1 MKRKG
6 MRMAIAGTA
15 LALASALT
23 AETPD
28 KFIRY
33 VEATGQQAV
42 DVGVRGRYGVRMEA
56 TVEWTAL
63 ADSAIL
69 DARANGDTDSR
80 IYLGH
85 CGGKGNISVACG
97 SNYWTTRGAG
107 HGRRNCLW
115 QTGRTYTMET
125 DFAVTNEVVTT
136 ETVVTNLVENPATG
150 ETSEVEET
158 VTTTTTNQICK
169 IVCTVDGIALDVP
182 QTVYDLID
190 TGTNLYLFA
199 CNIQGTPH
207 WMAKARCYGMK
218 IWLDGALMRN
228 FRPCMKDGRVGLYDA
243 VSGTIFYSNTG
254 TDLVYDAHEDVPD
267 EFVEY
272 VEARGNTYVDTE
284 VIGRSGTRCEADL
297 EWLAVNGDYG
307 FLDARGTYG
316 GDDRVMLIHTHNA
329 GMAVAYGTFKGNYGH
344 TYSTGTRYTVASELK
359 AGSQTLVV
367 NGETVYSAADPATYD
382 TGRSLYLFG
391 NNRGGSV
398 DNRCRARLYGL
409 KIWQDGALVR
419 DFRPCRKRGVPALY
433 DDVEKRIFYAAQKRL
448 ASPND
453 YTAEGQPDYF
463 VDYLTA
469 NGTVSLDTGVRARAG
484 TRAAGEMAWTRA
496 RTWNEEVNAYI
507 EDVNMRPE
515 RTYLGAVNGESR
527 FYMIHEAGA
536 MSVWSGYGDQRT
548 YPSSVTTNTVE
559 EVVDNG
565 DGTAT
570 TNNVEQVVTNDIAW
584 VAGRT
589 YAFDV
594 SYAAGAQTID
604 LDGERILAK
613 DSGAS
618 VDAGCN
624 LYLFACNNNGTP
636 QYEAPARC
644 YGLKLWQ
651 DGALV
656 RDFRPC
662 VKDGKALLWDDVTK
676 TLYRPVPDIPAAGNV
691 GDRLPQTLT
700 GDEKPDVYVEYVE
713 SDKTL
718 FVDTGVIGR
727 SGTTAELE
735 MQWLGGT
742 DDTFIGS
749 RISESGSTGNS
760 RFFMWHWAS
769 KSMGYGYGLFRYPKN
784 GDPTVVGSNQEIAD
798 KVPAQL
804 GTTYHVRSSLNAGSQ
819 RIEVNGT
826 SIVDVADSLDLDTGY
841 PLYIFACNVGG
852 TMKYPSAA
860 RLYWLKLWQ
869 DGRLVRNFR
878 PVRLDNNQAALWDSV
893 TKQIFLPSKPFS
905 AVGPRGEKVGADRN
919 TVIII
924 R

>member
-1 MKRKG
+1 MRKS
-6 MRMAIAGTA
+6 MRMAVLGTVVVVVFA
-15 LALASALT
+15 LS

-28 KFIRY
+28 RFIRY
-33 VEATGQQAV
+33 VEATGAQAV
-42 DVGVRGRYGVRMEA
+42 DVGVRGRYGTRMEA

-69 DARANGDTDSR
+69 DARTSADTDSR

-85 CGGKGNISVACG
+85 CGVSANISVAYG
-97 SNYWTTRGAG
+97 LNHWATRGSG
-107 HGRRNCLW
+107 GNKRSCLW
-115 QTGRTYTMET
+115 QTGRKYKMET
-125 DFAVTNEVVTT
+125 DLAVTNQIVTT
-136 ETVVTNLVENPATG
+136 ETVVTNLVENPETG

-169 IVCTVDGIALDVP
+169 ASCTVDGIALDLP
-182 QTVYDLID
+182 QSVYSLID

-218 IWLDGALMRN
+218 IWLDGVLVRS
-228 FRPCMKDGRVGLYDA
+228 FRPCMKDGRVGLYDY
-243 VSGTIFYSNTG
+243 VSETIFYSNTG
-254 TDLVYDAHEDVPD
+254 TDLVYDANEDVPD

-367 NGETVYSAADPATYD
+367 NGETVYSATDSATYN

-391 NNRGGSV
+391 NNRGGAV
-398 DNRCRARLYGL
+398 ENRCSARLYGL

-433 DDVEKRIFYAAQKRL
+433 DDVDKRIFYAAQKRL
-448 ASPND
+448 TSPSD
-453 YTAEGQPDYF
+453 FTAEGLPEYF

-469 NGTVSLDTGVRARAG
+469 NGTVCLDTGVRARAG
-484 TRAAGEMAWTRA
+484 TRAAGEMAWTRV
-496 RTWNEEVNAYI
+496 RDWNQEVNVYL
-507 EDVNMRPE
+507 EDVYNRLE
-515 RTYLGAVNGESR
+515 RTYLGAVSGESR
-527 FYMIHEAGA
+527 FYMIHEAGVK
-536 MSVWSGYGDQRT
+536 SVWSGYGDQRT
-548 YPSSVTTNTVE
+548 YPSSVTTNMVE

-570 TNNVEQVVTNDIAW
+570 TNNVEQVVTNNIEW
-584 VAGRT
+584 VSGRK
-589 YAFDV
+589 YAFDI
-594 SYAAGAQTID
+594 SYAVGSQTID

-624 LYLFACNNNGTP
+624 LALFACNNNGTP

-691 GDRLPQTLT
+691 GDRLPQVLT

-727 SGTTAELE
+727 SGTTAEFE
-735 MQWLGGT
+735 MQWLAGS

-749 RISESGSTGNS
+749 RISENGAQVNS
-760 RFFMWHWAS
+760 RYFLWHWAS
-769 KSMGYGYGLFRYPKN
+769 DAFSYGYGTFLYPKN
-784 GDPTVVGSNQEIAD
+784 GDPTVAGSRDAIAE
-798 KVPAQL
+798 KIPAQRNY
-804 GTTYHVRSSLNAGSQ
+804 TYHVRSSLNAGSQ
-819 RIEVNGT
+819 AIEVNGT
-826 SIVDVADSLDLDTGY
+826 TIVNRTDARNLDTGY

-869 DGRLVRNFR
+869 DGKLVRNFR

-905 AVGPRGEKVGADRN
+905 AVGPRGEKVGADRG
-919 TVIII
+919 TVIVI

>member
-1 MKRKG
+1 MKTSKLCVLG
-6 MRMAIAGTA
+6 GVFAACLAAG
-15 LALASALT
+15 

-33 VEATGQQAV
+33 AEATGRQAV
-42 DVGVRGRYGVRMEA
+42 DVGVRGRYGTRMEA
-56 TVEWTAL
+56 EIEWTAL

-69 DARANGDTDSR
+69 DARTSADTDSR

-85 CGGKGNISVACG
+85 CGVGANISVAYG
-97 SNYWTTRGAG
+97 LNHWATRGSG
-107 HGRRNCLW
+107 GNKRSCLW
-115 QTGRTYTMET
+115 QTGRKYKMET
-125 DFAVTNEVVTT
+125 DLAVTNQIVTT
-136 ETVVTNLVENPATG
+136 ETVVTNLVENPETG

-169 IVCTVDGIALDVP
+169 ASCTVDGIALDLP
-182 QTVYDLID
+182 QSVYSLID
-190 TGTNLYLFA
+190 TGTNLYMFA

-218 IWLDGALMRN
+218 IWLDGVLVRS
-228 FRPCMKDGRVGLYDA
+228 FRPCMKDGRVGLYDY
-243 VSGTIFYSNTG
+243 VSETIFYSNTG
-254 TDLVYDAHEDVPD
+254 TDLVYDANEDVPD

-391 NNRGGSV
+391 NNRGGAV
-398 DNRCRARLYGL
+398 ENRCSARLYGL

-433 DDVEKRIFYAAQKRL
+433 DDVDKRIFYAAQKRL
-448 ASPND
+448 TSPND
-453 YTAEGQPDYF
+453 FTAEGLPEYF

-469 NGTVSLDTGVRARAG
+469 NGTVCLDTGVRARAG
-484 TRAAGEMAWTRA
+484 TRAAGEMAWTRV
-496 RTWNEEVNAYI
+496 RDWNQEVNVYL
-507 EDVNMRPE
+507 EDVNMRYE

-527 FYMIHEAGA
+527 FYMIHEAGVK
-536 MSVWSGYGDQRT
+536 SVWSGYGDQRT
-548 YPSSVTTNTVE
+548 YPSSVTTNMVE

-570 TNNVEQVVTNDIAW
+570 TNNVEQVVTNNIEW
-584 VAGRT
+584 VSGRK
-589 YAFDV
+589 YAFDI
-594 SYAAGAQTID
+594 SYAVGSQTID

-624 LYLFACNNNGTP
+624 LALFACNNNGTP

-691 GDRLPQTLT
+691 GDRLPQVLT
-700 GDEKPDVYVEYVE
+700 GNERPDVYVEYVE

-727 SGTTAELE
+727 SGTTAEFE
-735 MQWLGGT
+735 MQWLAGS

-749 RISESGSTGNS
+749 RISESGSQRDS
-760 RFFMWHWAS
+760 RYFLWHWAS
-769 KSMGYGYGLFRYPKN
+769 DAFSYGYGTFLYPKN
-784 GDPTVVGSNQEIAD
+784 GDPTVAGSRDAIAE
-798 KVPAQL
+798 KIPAQRNY
-804 GTTYHVRSSLNAGSQ
+804 TYHVRSSLNAGSQ
-819 RIEVNGT
+819 AIEVNGT
-826 SIVDVADSLDLDTGY
+826 TIVNRTDARNLDTGY

-869 DGRLVRNFR
+869 DGKLVRNFR

-905 AVGPRGEKVGADRN
+905 AVGPRGEKVGADRG
-919 TVIII
+919 TVIVI

>member
-1 MKRKG
+1 MRKS
-6 MRMAIAGTA
+6 MRMAVLGTVVMVVFA
-15 LALASALT
+15 LS

-28 KFIRY
+28 RFIRY
-33 VEATGQQAV
+33 VEATGAQAV
-42 DVGVRGRYGVRMEA
+42 DVGVRGRYGTRMEA

-69 DARANGDTDSR
+69 DARTSADTDSR

-85 CGGKGNISVACG
+85 CGVSANISVAYG
-97 SNYWTTRGAG
+97 LNHWATRGSG
-107 HGRRNCLW
+107 GNKRSCLW
-115 QTGRTYTMET
+115 QTGRKYKMET
-125 DFAVTNEVVTT
+125 DLAVTNQIVTT
-136 ETVVTNLVENPATG
+136 ETVVTNLVENPETG

-169 IVCTVDGIALDVP
+169 ASCTVDGIALDLP
-182 QTVYDLID
+182 QSVYSLID

-218 IWLDGALMRN
+218 IWLDGVLVRS
-228 FRPCMKDGRVGLYDA
+228 FRPCMKDGRVGLYDY
-243 VSGTIFYSNTG
+243 VSETIFYSNTG
-254 TDLVYDAHEDVPD
+254 TDLVYDANEDVPD

-391 NNRGGSV
+391 NNRGGAV
-398 DNRCRARLYGL
+398 ENRCSARLYGL

-433 DDVEKRIFYAAQKRL
+433 DDVDKRIFYAAQKRL
-448 ASPND
+448 TSPND
-453 YTAEGQPDYF
+453 FTAEGQPEYF

-469 NGTVSLDTGVRARAG
+469 NGTVCLDTGVRARAG
-484 TRAAGEMAWTRA
+484 TRAAGEMAWTRV
-496 RTWNEEVNAYI
+496 RDWNQEVNVYL
-507 EDVNMRPE
+507 EDVYNRLE
-515 RTYLGAVNGESR
+515 RTYLGAVSGESR
-527 FYMIHEAGA
+527 FYMIHEAGVK
-536 MSVWSGYGDQRT
+536 SVWSGYGDQRT
-548 YPSSVTTNTVE
+548 YPSSVTTNMVE

-570 TNNVEQVVTNDIAW
+570 TNNVEQVVTNNIEW
-584 VAGRT
+584 VSGRT

-624 LYLFACNNNGTP
+624 LALFACNNNGTP

-691 GDRLPQTLT
+691 GDRLPQVLT
-700 GDEKPDVYVEYVE
+700 GNERPDVYVEYVE

-727 SGTTAELE
+727 SGTTAEFE
-735 MQWLGGT
+735 MQWLAGS

-749 RISESGSTGNS
+749 RISESGSQRDS
-760 RFFMWHWAS
+760 RYFLWHWAS
-769 KSMGYGYGLFRYPKN
+769 DAFSYGYGTFLYPKN
-784 GDPTVVGSNQEIAD
+784 GDPTVAGSRDAIAE
-798 KVPAQL
+798 KIPAQRNY
-804 GTTYHVRSSLNAGSQ
+804 TYHVRSSLNAGSQ
-819 RIEVNGT
+819 AIEVNGT
-826 SIVDVADSLDLDTGY
+826 TIVNRTDARNLDTGY

-869 DGRLVRNFR
+869 DGKLVRNFR

-905 AVGPRGEKVGADRN
+905 AVGPRGEKVGADRS
-919 TVIII
+919 TVIVI

>member
-1 MKRKG
+1 MKTSKLCVLG
-6 MRMAIAGTA
+6 GVFAACLAAG
-15 LALASALT
+15 

-28 KFIRY
+28 KFIQY
-33 VEATGQQAV
+33 VEATGRQAV
-42 DVGVRGRYGVRMEA
+42 DTGVRGRYGTRMEA
-56 TVEWTAL
+56 EIEWTAL

-69 DARANGDTDSR
+69 DARTSADTDSR

-85 CGGKGNISVACG
+85 CGVSANISVAYG
-97 SNYWTTRGAG
+97 LNHWATRGSG
-107 HGRRNCLW
+107 GNKRSCLW
-115 QTGRTYTMET
+115 QTGRKYKMET
-125 DFAVTNEVVTT
+125 DLAVTNQIVTT
-136 ETVVTNLVENPATG
+136 ETVVTNLVENPETG

-169 IVCTVDGIALDVP
+169 ASCTVDGIALDLP
-182 QTVYDLID
+182 QSVYSLID
-190 TGTNLYLFA
+190 TGTNLYMFA

-218 IWLDGALMRN
+218 IWLDGVLVRS
-228 FRPCMKDGRVGLYDA
+228 FRPCMKDGRVGLYDY
-243 VSGTIFYSNTG
+243 VSETIFYSNTG

-359 AGSQTLVV
+359 AGNQTLVV

-391 NNRGGSV
+391 NNRGGAV
-398 DNRCRARLYGL
+398 ENRCSARLYGL

-433 DDVEKRIFYAAQKRL
+433 DDVDKRIFYAAQKRL
-448 ASPND
+448 TSPSD
-453 YTAEGQPDYF
+453 FTAEGLPEYF

-469 NGTVSLDTGVRARAG
+469 NGTVCLDTGVRARAG
-484 TRAAGEMAWTRA
+484 TRAAGEMAWTRV
-496 RTWNEEVNAYI
+496 RDWNQEVNVYL
-507 EDVNMRPE
+507 EDVNMRYE

-527 FYMIHEAGA
+527 FYMIHEAGVK
-536 MSVWSGYGDQRT
+536 SVWSGYGDQRT
-548 YPSSVTTNTVE
+548 YPSSVTTNMVE

-570 TNNVEQVVTNDIAW
+570 TNNVEQVVTNNIEW
-584 VAGRT
+584 VSGRK
-589 YAFDV
+589 YAFDI
-594 SYAAGAQTID
+594 SYAVGSQTID

-624 LYLFACNNNGTP
+624 LALFACNNNGTP

-691 GDRLPQTLT
+691 GDRLPQVLT
-700 GDEKPDVYVEYVE
+700 GNERPDVYVEYVE

-727 SGTTAELE
+727 SGTTAEFE
-735 MQWLGGT
+735 MQWLAGS

-749 RISESGSTGNS
+749 RISESGSQRDS
-760 RFFMWHWAS
+760 RYFLWHWAS
-769 KSMGYGYGLFRYPKN
+769 DAFSYGYGTFLYPKN
-784 GDPTVVGSNQEIAD
+784 GDPTVAGSRDAIAE
-798 KVPAQL
+798 KIPAQRNY
-804 GTTYHVRSSLNAGSQ
+804 TYHVRSSLNAGSQ
-819 RIEVNGT
+819 AIEVNGT
-826 SIVDVADSLDLDTGY
+826 TIVNRTDARNLDTGY

-869 DGRLVRNFR
+869 DGKLVRNFR

-905 AVGPRGEKVGADRN
+905 AVGPRGEKVGADRG
-919 TVIII
+919 TVIVI

>member
-1 MKRKG
+1 MRKS
-6 MRMAIAGTA
+6 MRMAVLGTVVMVVFA
-15 LALASALT
+15 LS

-28 KFIRY
+28 RFIRY
-33 VEATGQQAV
+33 VEATGAQAV
-42 DVGVRGRYGVRMEA
+42 DVGVRGRYGTRMEA

-69 DARANGDTDSR
+69 DARTSADTDSR

-85 CGGKGNISVACG
+85 CGVSANISVAYG
-97 SNYWTTRGAG
+97 LNHWATRGSG
-107 HGRRNCLW
+107 GNKRSCLW
-115 QTGRTYTMET
+115 QTGRKYKMET
-125 DFAVTNEVVTT
+125 DLAVTNQIVTT
-136 ETVVTNLVENPATG
+136 ETVVTNLVENPETG

-169 IVCTVDGIALDVP
+169 ASCTVDGIALDLP
-182 QTVYDLID
+182 QSVYSLID

-218 IWLDGALMRN
+218 IWLDGVLVRS
-228 FRPCMKDGRVGLYDA
+228 FRPCMKDGRVGLYDY
-243 VSGTIFYSNTG
+243 VSETIFYSNTG
-254 TDLVYDAHEDVPD
+254 TDLVYDANEDVPD

-391 NNRGGSV
+391 NNRGGAV
-398 DNRCRARLYGL
+398 ENRCSARLYGL

-433 DDVEKRIFYAAQKRL
+433 DDVDKRIFYAAQKRL
-448 ASPND
+448 TSPND
-453 YTAEGQPDYF
+453 FTAEGQPEYF

-469 NGTVSLDTGVRARAG
+469 NGTVCLDTGVRARAG
-484 TRAAGEMAWTRA
+484 TRAAGEMAWTRV
-496 RTWNEEVNAYI
+496 RDWNQEVNVYL
-507 EDVNMRPE
+507 EDVYNRLE
-515 RTYLGAVNGESR
+515 RTYLGAVSGESR
-527 FYMIHEAGA
+527 FYMIHEAGVK
-536 MSVWSGYGDQRT
+536 SVWSGYGDQRT
-548 YPSSVTTNTVE
+548 YPSSVTTNMVE

-570 TNNVEQVVTNDIAW
+570 TNNVEQVVTNNIEW
-584 VAGRT
+584 VSGRK
-589 YAFDV
+589 YAFDI
-594 SYAAGAQTID
+594 SYAVGSQTID

-624 LYLFACNNNGTP
+624 LALFACNNNGTP

-691 GDRLPQTLT
+691 GDRLPQVLT
-700 GDEKPDVYVEYVE
+700 GNERPDVYVEYVE

-727 SGTTAELE
+727 SGTTAEFE
-735 MQWLGGT
+735 MQWLAGS

-749 RISESGSTGNS
+749 RISESGSQRDS
-760 RFFMWHWAS
+760 RYFLWHWAS
-769 KSMGYGYGLFRYPKN
+769 DAFSYGYGTFLYPKN
-784 GDPTVVGSNQEIAD
+784 GDPTVAGSRDAIAE
-798 KVPAQL
+798 KIPAQRNY
-804 GTTYHVRSSLNAGSQ
+804 TYHVRSSLNAGSQ
-819 RIEVNGT
+819 AIEVNGT
-826 SIVDVADSLDLDTGY
+826 TIVNRTDARNLDTGY

-869 DGRLVRNFR
+869 DGKLVRNFR

-905 AVGPRGEKVGADRN
+905 AVCPRGEKVGADRG
-919 TVIII
+919 TVIVI

>member
-1 MKRKG
+1 MKTSKLCVLG
-6 MRMAIAGTA
+6 GVFAACLAAG
-15 LALASALT
+15 

-33 VEATGQQAV
+33 AEATGRQAV
-42 DVGVRGRYGVRMEA
+42 DVGVRGRYGTRMEA
-56 TVEWTAL
+56 EIEWTAL

-69 DARANGDTDSR
+69 DARTSADTDSR

-85 CGGKGNISVACG
+85 CGVGANISVAYG
-97 SNYWTTRGAG
+97 LNHWATRGSG
-107 HGRRNCLW
+107 GNKRSCLW
-115 QTGRTYTMET
+115 QTGRKYKMET
-125 DFAVTNEVVTT
+125 DLAVTNQIVTT
-136 ETVVTNLVENPATG
+136 ETVVTNLVENPETG

-169 IVCTVDGIALDVP
+169 ASCTVDGIALDLP
-182 QTVYDLID
+182 QSVYSLID
-190 TGTNLYLFA
+190 TGTNLYMFA

-218 IWLDGALMRN
+218 IWLDGVLVRS
-228 FRPCMKDGRVGLYDA
+228 FRPCMKDGRVGLYDY
-243 VSGTIFYSNTG
+243 VSETIFYSNTG
-254 TDLVYDAHEDVPD
+254 TDLVYDANEDVPD

-391 NNRGGSV
+391 NNRGGAV
-398 DNRCRARLYGL
+398 ENRCSARLYGL

-433 DDVEKRIFYAAQKRL
+433 DDVDKRIFYAAQKRL
-448 ASPND
+448 TSPND
-453 YTAEGQPDYF
+453 FTAEGQPEYF

-469 NGTVSLDTGVRARAG
+469 NGTVCLDTGVRARAG
-484 TRAAGEMAWTRA
+484 TRAAGEMAWTRV
-496 RTWNEEVNAYI
+496 RDWNQEVNVYL
-507 EDVNMRPE
+507 EDVNMRYE

-527 FYMIHEAGA
+527 FYMIHEAGVK
-536 MSVWSGYGDQRT
+536 SVWSGYGDQRT
-548 YPSSVTTNTVE
+548 YPSSVTTNMVE

-570 TNNVEQVVTNDIAW
+570 TNNVEQVVTNNIEW
-584 VAGRT
+584 VSGRK
-589 YAFDV
+589 YAFDI
-594 SYAAGAQTID
+594 SYAVGSQTID

-624 LYLFACNNNGTP
+624 LALFACNNNGTP

-691 GDRLPQTLT
+691 GDRLPQVLT
-700 GDEKPDVYVEYVE
+700 GNERPDVYVEYVE

-727 SGTTAELE
+727 SGTTAEFE
-735 MQWLGGT
+735 MQWLAGS

-749 RISESGSTGNS
+749 RISESGSQRDS
-760 RFFMWHWAS
+760 RYFLWHWAS
-769 KSMGYGYGLFRYPKN
+769 DAFSYGYGTFLYPKN
-784 GDPTVVGSNQEIAD
+784 GDPTVAGSRDAIAE
-798 KVPAQL
+798 KIPAQRNY
-804 GTTYHVRSSLNAGSQ
+804 TYHVRSSLNAGSQ
-819 RIEVNGT
+819 AIEVNGT
-826 SIVDVADSLDLDTGY
+826 TIVNRTDARNLDTGY

-869 DGRLVRNFR
+869 DGKLVRNFR

-905 AVGPRGEKVGADRN
+905 AVGPRGEKVGADRG
-919 TVIII
+919 TVIVI